1 MDLQNFNAPYNNL
14 QTGQSNPGQLLG
26 LISTLNNLKDFQ
38 ARQAVGQAYQQ
49 ATDPESGLV
58 DTGKFMGLVKGN
70 PDAALRAP
78 EAAANSAALTGQYI
92 SNATNQFGLN
102 SGQTSFLANLAG
114 SYINKKGG
122 ATDADV
128 ATARAIAARN
138 GIPINLIDGI
148 LGQGQNDNRT
158 PQQRFQDLND
168 YALGPGGRSGIV
180 SGPPNAATGQPQNI
194 TQGQATRTATS
205 PQGPYGAQG
214 FPAALPPGEGDILA
228 QSATRAS
235 QLQAT
240 AGTTA
245 QYHADLDNL
254 KQDSKVLDNLGGP
267 TFEVEKKLNQ
277 LSQRISGFGITMTPD
292 QLKAGE
298 SFDKIANQ
306 ISRQQGQ
313 LFGDTDATRNMS
325 VGSNPS
331 TSQSAYGREGI
342 IDMLQGNQDAVD
354 RARNI
359 WIDARA
365 KGAPAN
371 SYDTFMNELSKSLD
385 PRVFQFNRLSRDN
398 QQKFLNQMD
407 PDELPDFEQKYKT
420 AIGLGWVKALK
431 KAKANASATQ

>member
-1 MDLQNFNAPYNNL
+1 M
-14 QTGQSNPGQLLG
+14 LG
-26 LISTLNNLKDFQ
+26 LISTLNQIQDFQ
-38 ARQAVGQAYQQ
+38 ARKAVGQAYQD
-49 ATDPESGLV
+49 ATDPESGLT
-58 DTGKFMGLVKGN
+58 DTPKFMGLVKSN
-70 PDAALRAP
+70 PDSALRAP
-78 EAAANSAALTGQYI
+78 EAGANAASLTGQYI
-92 SNATNQFGLN
+92 ANRTNQFGLN
-102 SGQTSFLANLAG
+102 ETQTNFLSNLAG
-114 SYINKKGG
+114 SFINKKGG
-122 ATDADV
+122 ATDSDV
-128 ATARAIAARN
+128 ATARTIAARN
-138 GIPINLIDGI
+138 GIPINLIDGV

-168 YALGPGGRSGIV
+168 LALGPVGRSGIV
-180 SGPPNAATGQPQNI
+180 TGPPNQATGQPQSV
-194 TQGQATRTATS
+194 TQGQATRAATT
-205 PQGPYGAQG
+205 PQGAPGTVQG
-214 FPAALPPGEGDILA
+214 FPSALPPGESDILA

-277 LSQRISGFGITMTPD
+277 LSQRVGGFGVTMSPD

-371 SYDTFMNELSKSLD
+371 SYDTFMNELSKNLD
-385 PRVFQFNRLSRDN
+385 PRVFQFNRLNRDN

-407 PDELPDFEQKYKT
+407 PDELPGFEQKYKS
-420 AIGLGWVKALK
+420 AIGLGWVKPLK
-431 KAKANASATQ
+431 KASANAAATQ